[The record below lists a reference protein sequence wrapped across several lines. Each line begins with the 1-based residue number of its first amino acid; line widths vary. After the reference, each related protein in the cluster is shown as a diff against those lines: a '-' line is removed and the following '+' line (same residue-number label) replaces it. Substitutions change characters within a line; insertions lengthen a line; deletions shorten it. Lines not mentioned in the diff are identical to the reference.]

1 MTAVCRIAGSVAGF
15 RAMPPR
21 RSAVRAVRIPRS
33 FGGATDALRG
43 GTTRLDRSRV
53 VLAASSDATPDLPS
67 ESAADAPVA
76 AEIIEEK
83 PPKMAP
89 FVPPPIAAPVIVG
102 DKLRARDVIKETVR
116 MSVRDLLPCVAL
128 ICAPARR
135 RRLNLGGTF
144 LLKLI
149 QLHDVDIVAALFL
162 MCVQFWKLCCEIMAR
177 IAVMRNARDVDAG
190 DVTRFQRVSVVEAW
204 RSITG
209 AYEGW
214 RDVLFIDGRRML
226 SIAWNSLLT
235 IPIPYLGVV
244 KILDYALC
252 VPVYLF
258 EGKTGKECLRRS
270 EELMLGHR
278 LTLLR
283 AAFGLGGCSR
293 RRSVCPWG
301 VHGDPPRCR
310 S

>member
-1 MTAVCRIAGSVAGF
+1 MTAACRIAGSVAGF

-33 FGGATDALRG
+33 LGGATNVLRG
-43 GTTRLDRSRV
+43 GTARRSIRSRV

-67 ESAADAPVA
+67 ERAADAPA
-76 AEIIEEK
+76 DGAEIVEEK

-128 ICAPARR
+128 ICVAGAAAQI
-135 RRLNLGGTF
+135 LNLGGTF
-144 LLKLI
+144 LLALI

-162 MCVQFWKLCCEIMAR
+162 MSVQFWKLCCEIMAR

-190 DVTRFQRVSVVEAW
+190 DVTRFQRVNLAEAW
-204 RSITG
+204 RTIAG

-244 KILDYALC
+244 KVLDYALC
-252 VPVYLF
+252 APVYLF

-283 AAFGLGGCSR
+283 AAFGLAIETSSPFHSTR
-293 RRSVCPWG
+293 PASA
-301 VHGDPPRCR
+301 RCTP
-310 S
+310 